1 MSSEDPFEEQQQ
13 GADDD
18 INGFCIGMRIRAAR
32 RYKRMTLADLAKE
45 TGCSLSLLSRIE
57 NDKSPPSVQT
67 LIKLASVLKLD
78 IASFFKSDRQLA
90 VLFKP
95 SERQTVPDLKRY
107 VNTVAEVL
115 NSPTG
120 DWRLEGYLFKL
131 GPGGHGGTP
140 TTHEGEEMGYV
151 VEGKL
156 ELTVNGQ
163 TYVAEKGDSFHFPS
177 YLEHSYRNLL
187 NTQTSFICVHTPP
200 PSLNTLQGEA

>member
-1 MSSEDPFEEQQQ
+1 MLSRDSLEEQRQ

-18 INGFCIGMRIRAAR
+18 IDGFYIGMRIRAAR

-45 TGCSLSLLSRIE
+45 AGCSLSLLSRIE
-57 NDKSPPSVQT
+57 TDKSAPSVQT
-67 LIKLASVLKLD
+67 LIKLARVLNLD
-78 IASFFKSDRQLA
+78 IASLFKSDSQ
-90 VLFKP
+90 VVFKP

-107 VNTVAEVL
+107 VNTMAEVL

-131 GPGGHGGTP
+131 GPGGFGGTP
-140 TTHEGEEMGYV
+140 SAHEGEEMGYV

-163 TYVAEKGDSFHFPS
+163 SYVAEKGDSFHFPS
-177 YLEHSYRNLL
+177 YYEHSYRNLL
-187 NTQTSFICVHTPP
+187 DTETSFICVCTPP
-200 PSLNTLQGEA
+200 NSLKTLQGEG